1 MANLKRRSDLL
12 DVEVERAVWSRGGRP
27 LGGMVLR
34 LGVGATFLLL
44 ALLIPEPVTRIV
56 FAIAGLIVL
65 VFLGPIMDRRL
76 GTIAEAID
84 RVDRGRANTWLGS
97 LEKLRVVQMFAPH
110 AWVALQKGRLHLVV
124 GNGRAA
130 AKSLSDCA
138 RISGATGHAALIS
151 GQAHGLLLAGD
162 RKEAR
167 ELLQELEKQQKL
179 GARDH
184 LDLAIALLED
194 VGRTAAAK
202 QHLDLAREQLGGHP
216 RVLAALAL
224 ALARGDD
231 TTAALEL
238 LDAAQAHDDLE
249 DDELARELLK
259 RARKALRPALDAA
272 EKRARKAKQ
281 ATEIAARPAAA
292 APPRTEAKKDRKDRR
307 KERREKRQRGKSDA
321 AKPSDAA
328 AKRREEE
335 AAAKRREEETAAK
348 RREEET
354 AAKRREEEAAA
365 KRREE
370 EAAAKRREEET
381 AAKRREEEA
390 AAKRREEETAAA
402 KRREEEAAAAKRRE
416 EEAAAAK
423 RREEEAA
430 AAKRREEEAAALRRE
445 AEAEA
450 RRVSERAAAEAKRL
464 ADEAAAEAKRLADEA
479 AAERIAAAA
488 KPEPTFLPP
497 PMPTAAASR
506 APVVAAPV
514 IAAPVIAAPV
524 IAAPP
529 MIAAPVVAAPSV
541 VAAASVRAVEAPA
554 VDASGWDELLGDAGD
569 DAKP

>member
-335 AAAKRREEETAAK
+335 T
-348 RREEET
+348 
-354 AAKRREEEAAA
+354 
-365 KRREE
+365 
-370 EAAAKRREEET
+370 AAKRREEET

-524 IAAPP
+524 IAAPA

>member
-184 LDLAIALLED
+184 LDLGIALLED
-194 VGRTAAAK
+194 VGRTAVAK

-292 APPRTEAKKDRKDRR
+292 APSRTEAKKDRKDRR

-328 AKRREEE
+328 AQRREDE
-335 AAAKRREEETAAK
+335 AAAKRRED
-348 RREEET
+348 
-354 AAKRREEEAAA
+354 EAAA
-365 KRREE
+365 KRRED
-370 EAAAKRREEET
+370 EAAAKRRED
-381 AAKRREEEA
+381 EA
-390 AAKRREEETAAA
+390 AAKRREDEAAAKRREDEAAA

-416 EEAAAAK
+416 DEAAAK

-430 AAKRREEEAAALRRE
+430 AAKRREDEAAALRRE

-506 APVVAAPV
+506 APAVAAPV

-524 IAAPP
+524 IAAPVVAVP
-529 MIAAPVVAAPSV
+529 PVIAAPVVAAPSV